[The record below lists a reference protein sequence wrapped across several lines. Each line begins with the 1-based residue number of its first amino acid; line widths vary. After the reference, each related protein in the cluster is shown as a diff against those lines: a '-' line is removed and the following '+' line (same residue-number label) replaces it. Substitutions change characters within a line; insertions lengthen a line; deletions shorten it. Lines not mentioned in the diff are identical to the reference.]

1 MTSAAPDDI
10 LAIAERLG
18 FPIPEPYRAGVTE
31 AFARLLEQAAL
42 VMSAELEGE
51 PGSATDFVP

>member
-18 FPIPEPYRAGVTE
+18 FPIPDPYRAGVAE
-31 AFARLLEQAAL
+31 AFARLLAQAAL
-42 VMSAELEGE
+42 VMSADLHGE
-51 PGSATDFVP
+51 PDNSTDFVP